1 MTKSK
6 VDPPK
11 GGTRMDEISIDRL
24 YEFYLDTVG
33 RCGSYLRQES
43 EDEIGYQLFEEFD
56 VGAYSFFH
64 EDSLHRL
71 RQAGYI
77 DDEMVAIS
85 KEIRQR
91 LCALDQKKPWTIAEI
106 KTGKEWQELFEL
118 CDRLRLKVSERS
130 KNRGNNVKH

>member
-1 MTKSK
+1 
-6 VDPPK
+6 
-11 GGTRMDEISIDRL
+11 MDEISVDRL

-43 EDEIGYQLFEEFD
+43 EEEIGYQLFEEFD
-56 VGAYSFFH
+56 VGAWSFFH

-91 LCALDQKKPWTIAEI
+91 WCALDQKKPWNIGEI
-106 KTGKEWQELFEL
+106 KTKKEWQELFEL
-118 CDRLRLKVSERS
+118 CDRLRSKLKNGGGSRET
-130 KNRGNNVKH
+130 